1 LGIGH
6 HILMARRGLSLLK
19 AALGAVLLAG
29 CAETQLVSHTVK
41 VIDPPKPAA
50 KADAQPPKQPG
61 IYKVGKPYQIDGIW
75 YYPAEDFEY
84 DETGIASWYGAEF
97 HGRPTAN
104 GEIFDMNEVTAAH
117 RTLPMPSLVRV
128 TNLDNG
134 RVLLIRVNDRG
145 PFARGRIIDLSRRS
159 AQLLGMDRAGT
170 AKVRV
175 EVMAEESRQL
185 AAIARRRPGADET
198 AVAAA
203 PSGKVTVESLPTPG
217 GGTTGASAGGASGA
231 SAPVAREQVGTE
243 EPKFSQEV
251 VTVPVRPANIYVQA
265 GAFANPTNAQKLSS
279 QLQTIGPAKV
289 ERAAVGKTVFW
300 RVRVGPAA
308 SVEEADRILERVAQA
323 GFPEAK
329 VVVE

>member
-1 LGIGH
+1 MAQRGISWLG
-6 HILMARRGLSLLK
+6 
-19 AALGAVLLAG
+19 AAFGAVLLAG

-41 VIDPPKPAA
+41 VIDPPKPTA
-50 KADAQPPKQPG
+50 KAEPQPPKQQG
-61 IYKVGKPYQIDGIW
+61 TYKVGKPYQIDGVW

-84 DETGIASWYGAEF
+84 DETGIASWYGQEF

-104 GEIFDMNEVTAAH
+104 GEIFDMNEVSAAH

-134 RVLLIRVNDRG
+134 RVMLIRVNDRG
-145 PFARGRIIDLSRRS
+145 PFARGRIIDLSRRA

-175 EVMAEESRQL
+175 EIMAEESRQL
-185 AAIARRRPGADET
+185 AAIARRRPGSTDDGT
-198 AVAAA
+198 TVAAV
-203 PSGKVTVESLPTPG
+203 PTGKVTVQALPAPG
-217 GGTTGASAGGASGA
+217 ATTGASAGGA
-231 SAPVAREQVGTE
+231 APAAPRDAVALE

-251 VTVPVRPANIYVQA
+251 ITVAVRPANIFVQA
-265 GAFANPTNAQKLSS
+265 GAFANPANAQKLSS
-279 QLQTIGPAKV
+279 QLQGIGPAKV
-289 ERAAVGKTVFW
+289 ERAAVGKTVFY

-308 SVEEADRILERVAQA
+308 TVEEADRMLERVAQA

-329 VVVE
+329 VVIE

>member
-1 LGIGH
+1 MGIGH
-6 HILMARRGLSLLK
+6 HILMAKRGLSLLM
-19 AALGAVLLAG
+19 AAVGAVLLAG

-41 VIDPPKPAA
+41 VIDPPKPAT
-50 KADAQPPKQPG
+50 KADPQPPKQPG
-61 IYKVGKPYQIDGIW
+61 TYKVGKPYQIDGIW

-104 GEIFDMNEVTAAH
+104 GEVFDMNEITAAH
-117 RTLPMPSLVRV
+117 RTLPIPSLVRV
-128 TNLDNG
+128 TNLENG
-134 RVLLIRVNDRG
+134 RVLLVRVNDRG

-175 EVMAEESRQL
+175 EIMAEESRQL
-185 AAIARRRPGADET
+185 AAIARRRPGADDA
-198 AVAAA
+198 AVATAA
-203 PSGKVTVESLPTPG
+203 PSGKVTVEPLPAPG
-217 GGTTGASAGGASGA
+217 GGTTGTSAGSP
-231 SAPVAREQVGTE
+231 SAPAGREQVVAE
-243 EPKFSQEV
+243 EPKFSQDV
-251 VTVPVRPANIYVQA
+251 VTIPVRPANIYVQA

-279 QLQTIGPAKV
+279 QLQGIGPAKV

-323 GFPEAK
+323 GFPDAK